1 MIRVRWA
8 ALLAAL
14 TLLAACGGGGGTE
27 TGGEGTPA
35 AGEAGTGGEGLRVAL
50 LTPGTENNRSWAN
63 AWWDGIQPAV
73 EELGGEAQFVG
84 PLDTPEQYVQQGSA
98 FASQGFD
105 FLIFA
110 NGGMRD
116 AAIQVAEQFPDVL
129 VCQTPYHPADEAE
142 LAELPENMCVVDMEQ
157 QDATFLAGLL
167 AGLVTETGQVASV
180 NGFPFPALTRQPESF
195 SLGARCVN
203 PDVQFNQQYIESW
216 DDTGL
221 AKAAAQQL
229 IAGGAD
235 VILAATD
242 QAFLGVVEAAREAD
256 SQVWVIPS
264 YFDTYEE
271 APEVILTSAIHGLTE
286 IGEELVQM
294 ADAGEIEGQSF
305 INFDVTNTDTIQTA
319 PLYDHEQELGP
330 EIVER
335 FNTLVEA
342 ARAGDI
348 EIPDETVGD
357 TPIGTEGAAESVDPA
372 SLGCEEVAR

>member
-1 MIRVRWA
+1 MVRVRWA

-14 TLLAACGGGGGTE
+14 TLLAACGGGSSGNE
-27 TGGEGTPA
+27 TGGGGETPA
-35 AGEAGTGGEGLRVAL
+35 AEGGEGIRVAL

-63 AWWDGIQPAV
+63 AWWDGIEPAV

-105 FLIFA
+105 FLMFA

-129 VCQTPYHPADEAE
+129 VCQFPYHPADDAE
-142 LAELPENMCVVDMEQ
+142 LEELPENMCVVDMEQ
-157 QDATFLAGLL
+157 QDATFLAGML

-203 PDVQFNQQYIESW
+203 PDVTFNQQYIESW

-256 SQVWVIPS
+256 NQVWVIPS

-286 IGEELVQM
+286 IGGELVQQ
-294 ADAGEIEGQSF
+294 AAAGEIEGQSF
-305 INFDVTNTDTIQTA
+305 LNFDVTTTETIQTA
-319 PLYDHEQELGP
+319 PLYDHESELG
-330 EIVER
+330 EDVVAQFEG
-335 FNTLVEA
+335 LVEA

-357 TPIGTEGAAESVDPA
+357 APIGTEGAAEEIDPA
-372 SLGCEEVAR
+372 SLGCEVGS